1 MSAIINELLKHVDIS
16 KNSAVL
22 VDFWDTRCGTCVA
35 EMPNLKRAYEKYRG
49 QGFEIVGVCLDDD
62 EQEFKKFVVEHDIEW
77 PQIFDGKSWSGD
89 LVKLFGVEGLP
100 ALFFF
105 NRKGELMQPTLDAQI
120 ASILEE

>member
-1 MSAIINELLKHVDIS
+1 MSIYHTLRQYADVPDNA
-16 KNSAVL
+16 AVL
-22 VDFWDTRCGTCVA
+22 LDFWDTRCGICVA
-35 EMPNLKRAYEKYRG
+35 ETPNLKRAYEKYRDRG
-49 QGFEIVGVCLDDD
+49 LEIIGVCLDDD
-62 EQEFKKFVVEHDIEW
+62 EQEFKKFIAEHDIQW

-100 ALFFF
+100 AMFFF

>member
-1 MSAIINELLKHVDIS
+1 MTLDQIKKSVGVGSEI
-16 KNSAVL
+16 AVI

-35 EMPNLKRAYEKYRG
+35 EMPKLKRAYEKYRG
-49 QGFEIVGVCLDDD
+49 RGLEIIGVCLDDD
-62 EQEFKKFVVEHDIEW
+62 ESEFRKFVEENDIQW

-100 ALFFF
+100 AMFFF